1 MITRREITNSG
12 LVYNIDCTT
21 PTISESERLNVY
33 MVPDVIKLEAQWA
46 QPVSLTFHSLLRKL
60 YTESSIGVLPTKFLF
75 IWLIGFREDFIEINQ
90 SETRIACL

>member
-1 MITRREITNSG
+1 MKDKKVQVLEFNFCWSF
-12 LVYNIDCTT
+12 YQF
-21 PTISESERLNVY
+21 
-33 MVPDVIKLEAQWA
+33 PDIIILKLEPQWA
-46 QPVSLTFHSLLRKL
+46 EPVSLTFHSLLRKL